1 MIFNTYISKIKI
13 IFQIGPIM
21 LVSKILCRLH
31 FLKLKLF
38 GRLPKLITMTGSI
51 GKSSLL
57 NMTHVLLKDK
67 YKCKKIKYNG
77 NEFIPLDI
85 LNVNV
90 RDGFIK
96 KTISC
101 IYTILFDF
109 TKYDYLLIEVGIS
122 EKNDIDKHIEL
133 YTSYISCFTELDY
146 VHTEALEN
154 LDGICYEKSK
164 LVNNSK
170 YKLIK
175 NNDIIKKY
183 VKDENRIIIN
193 DQKEN
198 IYCKQTI
205 NNFLLN
211 YTYNNTEYNICIPNI
226 NKNQFIPK
234 SYISLICF
242 SIEIGNILNLS
253 KKEIESYLSNY
264 EMPESRS
271 SLFITANNNIVL
283 DGTYNSSFK
292 SIIEIINSGKI
303 LNKNLNKKFIIILSD
318 IREINPIFMN
328 YYDEIN
334 KLINNMSNIEKI
346 ILIGKIVKEY
356 ISYKNTEYYDSTN
369 DFITSNIN
377 FENKLIIIKGS
388 NYFRLK
394 NIIKYL

>member
-1 MIFNTYISKIKI
+1 MNPF
-13 IFQIGPIM
+13 M

-31 FLKLKLF
+31 FFKLKIF
-38 GRLPKLITMTGSI
+38 GRLPKLITITGSI

-67 YKCKKIKYNG
+67 YNCKKIKYNG

-85 LNVNV
+85 LNANV

-96 KTISC
+96 KMTSC

-183 VKDENRIIIN
+183 IKDENRIIIN

-198 IYCKQTI
+198 ICCEQTI

-211 YTYNNTEYNICIPNI
+211 YTYNNIEYNISIPNI
-226 NKNQFIPK
+226 QKNQFIPE

-242 SIEIGNILNLS
+242 AIEIGNMLDLS

-271 SLFITANNNIVL
+271 SLFITNNNNIVL

-303 LNKNLNKKFIIILSD
+303 LNKKLNKKCILILSD
-318 IREINPIFMN
+318 IREMNPIFMN

-334 KLINNMSNIEKI
+334 KIINNMNNIEKI

-356 ISYKNTEYYDSTN
+356 ISYKNIEFYDSTN
-369 DFITSNIN
+369 DFINSNII